1 MRPGAGSIFLAIL
14 AACSGGDGPA
24 SIDAPGGS
32 DGGGGGDAASV
43 DAPAGD
49 GGAVVDAAPVDTLGP
64 PDGFSFPDGLIGVD
78 CVIGAEVIG
87 PGRVVSTPAGINCGP
102 DCRETVACGTVV
114 TLTALPNPGS
124 TFAGWMG
131 ACTGAGACTLTA
143 NGPLTLAFARFQ

>member
-1 MRPGAGSIFLAIL
+1 MFLAIL
-14 AACSGGDGPA
+14 VACSGGDGPA
-24 SIDAPGGS
+24 SIDAPVGD

-49 GGAVVDAAPVDTLGP
+49 GGAVVDGAPLDTLGP

-87 PGRVVSTPAGINCGP
+87 PGRVVSNPAGINCGP